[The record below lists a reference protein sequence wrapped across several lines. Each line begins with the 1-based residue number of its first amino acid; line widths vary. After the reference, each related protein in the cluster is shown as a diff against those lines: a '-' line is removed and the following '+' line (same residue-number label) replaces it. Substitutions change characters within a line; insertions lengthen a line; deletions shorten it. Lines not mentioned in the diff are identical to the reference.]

1 MNEQLIERLK
11 ANNNHQNL
19 KIQYDLYR
27 DIFNIYNNESK
38 NYVKNSV
45 TFYYYMK
52 NEEAMK
58 NYIAPLKDSFTGYLK
73 GYYYNQE
80 RLEKDFDTITN
91 SGEDYLDT
99 FIDLSSDDL
108 SQRLA
113 DIAKEKAKKDS
124 NYLGLY
130 NKVSEMVKKYNKNAN
145 IDYSF
150 LNGFLNDNNA
160 DKKDYNIENAILGV
174 QDALNDVNNVALVEE
189 PELKDDIQESFD
201 DRVKKAEEKIN
212 SVESNTDFQSAQSE
226 IDKRVNQFQEKINKM
241 VDDAKIDPN
250 LGYEAINSNDE
261 VDHTEKGDSKD
272 NVDLGSFGRP
282 NINSNADLGS
292 FGRPN
297 INSNADLGS
306 FGRPNINSN
315 ADYKNASADIKSKIE
330 ALNMEQR
337 ALEKANQKRIDEM
350 VGQKASE
357 LGVSKE
363 NLEKYMDKNDISIN
377 EIDKIVISPTMENQV
392 AANEAVAQLPKT
404 SFTRLVDRLFA
415 KLKLKNSDLE
425 IEEKEN
431 ESVLNIS
438 LDTSKAQK
446 ISSMEKKIYD
456 KLIRSSQ
463 RRKKVSKWI
472 VDTKNNV
479 KNAIKNVFS
488 KLKDTDTKNKERF
501 SNKLHEVADKIYTPE
516 NKQTNNE
523 YEVSVFDLLN
533 KLNEKQIIGKE
544 GSQVGEIENPDLEI
558 EKSAK
563 TM

>member
-11 ANNNHQNL
+11 ANNNHQNH

-58 NYIAPLKDSFTGYLK
+58 NYIAPLKDSFTGYLN

-113 DIAKEKAKKDS
+113 DIAKEKAKSDS

-130 NKVSEMVKKYNKNAN
+130 NKISEITKKYNKNVN

-150 LNGFLNDNNA
+150 ITGSLINDSS
-160 DKKDYNIENAILGV
+160 DEKKVDIDSAISGM
-174 QDALNDVNNVALVEE
+174 QDALDDINNVVPVEE
-189 PELKDDIQESFD
+189 PKLKDIQDSFD
-201 DRVKKAEEKIN
+201 SKVKESEEKIN
-212 SVESNTDFQSAQSE
+212 GLESNNDYDSVQTN
-226 IDKRVNQFQEKINKM
+226 IDEQASKALEKINKM

-250 LGYEAINSNDE
+250 LGYEASSLDE
-261 VDHTEKGDSKD
+261 DKNKD
-272 NVDLGSFGRP
+272 KAVEQKTNVDFGSFGRP
-282 NINSNADLGS
+282 SINSTD
-292 FGRPN
+292 
-297 INSNADLGS
+297 
-306 FGRPNINSN
+306 
-315 ADYKNASADIKSKIE
+315 DYKNASADIQRKIE

-337 ALEKANQKRIDEM
+337 ALEKANQERIDKM
-350 VGQKASE
+350 VNEKASE

-363 NLEKYMDKNDISIN
+363 SLEKYMDKNNVSIN
-377 EIDKIVISPTMENQV
+377 EIDKIVVSPTMESQI

-404 SFTRLVDRLFA
+404 SFTRLVDRLFSN
-415 KLKLKNSDLE
+415 LKLKNSDLE
-425 IEEKEN
+425 IEEKEDKN
-431 ESVLNIS
+431 VLNIS

-456 KLIRSSQ
+456 KLIRSSE
-463 RRKKVSKWI
+463 RRKKVNKWI

-488 KLKDTDTKNKERF
+488 KLKETDTKNKERF
-501 SNKLHEVADKIYTPE
+501 SNKLHEVADKIYTPTSE
-516 NKQTNNE
+516 QPNNE

-533 KLNEKQIIGKE
+533 KLNEKPVIGKE
-544 GSQVGEIENPDLEI
+544 GSQVGEVENKEI

>member
-1 MNEQLIERLK
+1 MNEQLKERLK

-58 NYIAPLKDSFTGYLK
+58 NYIAPLKDSYTGYLK

-99 FIDLSSDDL
+99 FIDLSDDSL
-108 SQRLA
+108 TQRLA
-113 DIAKEKAKKDS
+113 DIAKEKAKSDS

-130 NKVSEMVKKYNKNAN
+130 NKISEITKKYNKNVN

-150 LNGFLNDNNA
+150 ITGSLINDSS
-160 DKKDYNIENAILGV
+160 DEKKVDIDSAISGM
-174 QDALNDVNNVALVEE
+174 QDALDDINNVVPVEE
-189 PELKDDIQESFD
+189 PKLKDDIQDSFD
-201 DRVKKAEEKIN
+201 SKVKESEEKIN
-212 SVESNTDFQSAQSE
+212 GLESNNDYDSVQTN
-226 IDKRVNQFQEKINKM
+226 IDEQASKALEKINKM

-250 LGYEAINSNDE
+250 LGYEASSLDE
-261 VDHTEKGDSKD
+261 DKNKD
-272 NVDLGSFGRP
+272 KAVEQKTNVDLGSFGRP
-282 NINSNADLGS
+282 SINSTD
-292 FGRPN
+292 
-297 INSNADLGS
+297 
-306 FGRPNINSN
+306 
-315 ADYKNASADIKSKIE
+315 DYKNASADIQSKIE

-337 ALEKANQKRIDEM
+337 ALEKANQERIDKM
-350 VGQKASE
+350 VNEKASE

-363 NLEKYMDKNDISIN
+363 SLEKYMDKNNVSIN
-377 EIDKIVISPTMENQV
+377 EIDKIVVSPTMESQI

-404 SFTRLVDRLFA
+404 SFTRLVERLFSN
-415 KLKLKNSDLE
+415 LKLKNSDLE
-425 IEEKEN
+425 IEEKEDKN
-431 ESVLNIS
+431 VLNIS

-456 KLIRSSQ
+456 KLIRSSE
-463 RRKKVSKWI
+463 RRKKVNKWI

-488 KLKDTDTKNKERF
+488 KLKETDTKNKERF
-501 SNKLHEVADKIYTPE
+501 SNKLHEVADKIYTPTSE
-516 NKQTNNE
+516 QPNNE

-533 KLNEKQIIGKE
+533 KLNEKPVIGKE
-544 GSQVGEIENPDLEI
+544 GSQVGEVENKEI

>member
-11 ANNNHQNL
+11 ANNNHQNH

-58 NYIAPLKDSFTGYLK
+58 NYIAPLKDSFTGYLN

-113 DIAKEKAKKDS
+113 DIAKEKAKSDS
-124 NYLGLY
+124 NHLGLY
-130 NKVSEMVKKYNKNAN
+130 NKISEITKKYNKNVN

-150 LNGFLNDNNA
+150 ITGSLINDSS
-160 DKKDYNIENAILGV
+160 DEKKVDIDSAISGM
-174 QDALNDVNNVALVEE
+174 QDALNDINNVVPVEE
-189 PELKDDIQESFD
+189 PKLKDIQDSFD
-201 DRVKKAEEKIN
+201 SKVKESEEKIN
-212 SVESNTDFQSAQSE
+212 GLESNNDYDSAQTN
-226 IDKRVNQFQEKINKM
+226 IDEQASKALEKINKM

-250 LGYEAINSNDE
+250 LGYEASSLDE
-261 VDHTEKGDSKD
+261 DKKEDKAVEQKT

-282 NINSNADLGS
+282 SINSTD
-292 FGRPN
+292 
-297 INSNADLGS
+297 
-306 FGRPNINSN
+306 
-315 ADYKNASADIKSKIE
+315 DYKNASADIQSKIE

-363 NLEKYMDKNDISIN
+363 SLEKYMDKNNVSIN
-377 EIDKIVISPTMENQV
+377 EIDKIVVSPTMESQI

-404 SFTRLVDRLFA
+404 SFTRLVDRLFSN
-415 KLKLKNSDLE
+415 LKLKNSDLE
-425 IEEKEN
+425 IEEKEDKN
-431 ESVLNIS
+431 VLNIS

-456 KLIRSSQ
+456 KLIRSSE
-463 RRKKVSKWI
+463 RRKKVNKWI

-488 KLKDTDTKNKERF
+488 KLKETDTKNKERF
-501 SNKLHEVADKIYTPE
+501 SNKLHEVADKIYTPTSE
-516 NKQTNNE
+516 QPNNE

-533 KLNEKQIIGKE
+533 KLNEKPVIGKE
-544 GSQVGEIENPDLEI
+544 GSQVGEVENKEI

>member
-11 ANNNHQNL
+11 ANNNHQNH

-58 NYIAPLKDSFTGYLK
+58 NYIAPLKDSFTGYLN

-113 DIAKEKAKKDS
+113 DIAKEKAKSDS

-130 NKVSEMVKKYNKNAN
+130 NKISEITKKYNKNVN

-150 LNGFLNDNNA
+150 ITGSLINDSS
-160 DKKDYNIENAILGV
+160 DEKKVDIDSAISGM
-174 QDALNDVNNVALVEE
+174 QDALDDINNVVPVEE
-189 PELKDDIQESFD
+189 PKLKDDIQDSFD
-201 DRVKKAEEKIN
+201 SKVKESEEKIN
-212 SVESNTDFQSAQSE
+212 GLESNNDYDSVQTN
-226 IDKRVNQFQEKINKM
+226 IDEQASKALEKINKM

-250 LGYEAINSNDE
+250 LGYEASSLDE
-261 VDHTEKGDSKD
+261 DKNKD
-272 NVDLGSFGRP
+272 KAVEQKTNVDLGSFGRP
-282 NINSNADLGS
+282 SINSTD
-292 FGRPN
+292 
-297 INSNADLGS
+297 
-306 FGRPNINSN
+306 
-315 ADYKNASADIKSKIE
+315 DYKNASADIQSKIE

-337 ALEKANQKRIDEM
+337 ALEKANQERIDKM
-350 VGQKASE
+350 VNEKASE

-363 NLEKYMDKNDISIN
+363 SLEKYMDKNNVSIN
-377 EIDKIVISPTMENQV
+377 EIDKIVVSPTMESQI

-404 SFTRLVDRLFA
+404 SFTRLVDRLFSN
-415 KLKLKNSDLE
+415 LKLKNSDLE
-425 IEEKEN
+425 IEEKGN

-463 RRKKVSKWI
+463 RRKKVNKWI

-488 KLKDTDTKNKERF
+488 KLKETDTKNKERF
-501 SNKLHEVADKIYTPE
+501 SNKLHEVADKIYTPTSE
-516 NKQTNNE
+516 QPNNE

-533 KLNEKQIIGKE
+533 KLNEKPVIGKE
-544 GSQVGEIENPDLEI
+544 GSQVGEVENKEI

>member
-1 MNEQLIERLK
+1 MNEQLMESLRTVENEKKSLSPYERLNEHLSK
-11 ANNNHQNL
+11 EL
-19 KIQYDLYR
+19 KEKFDGNRFHDVNCL
-27 DIFNIYNNESK
+27 
-38 NYVKNSV
+38 V
-45 TFYYYMK
+45 TFY
-52 NEEAMK
+52 
-58 NYIAPLKDSFTGYLK
+58 NYIKSNNDYANYFNQYKGPFSDNLIKYYDEIALKD
-73 GYYYNQE
+73 
-80 RLEKDFDTITN
+80 DFDKLVN
-91 SGEDYLDT
+91 SGYEFLDT

-113 DIAKEKAKKDS
+113 DIAKEKAKSDS

-130 NKVSEMVKKYNKNAN
+130 NKISEITKKYNKNVN

-150 LNGFLNDNNA
+150 ITGSLINDSS
-160 DKKDYNIENAILGV
+160 DEKKVDIDSAISGM
-174 QDALNDVNNVALVEE
+174 QDALDDINNVVPVEE
-189 PELKDDIQESFD
+189 PKLKDDIQDSFD
-201 DRVKKAEEKIN
+201 SKVKESEEKIN
-212 SVESNTDFQSAQSE
+212 GLESNNDYDSVQTN
-226 IDKRVNQFQEKINKM
+226 IDEQASKALEKINKM

-250 LGYEAINSNDE
+250 LGYEASSLDE
-261 VDHTEKGDSKD
+261 DKNKD
-272 NVDLGSFGRP
+272 KAVEQKTNVDLGSFGRP
-282 NINSNADLGS
+282 SINSTD
-292 FGRPN
+292 
-297 INSNADLGS
+297 
-306 FGRPNINSN
+306 
-315 ADYKNASADIKSKIE
+315 DYKNASADIQSKIE

-337 ALEKANQKRIDEM
+337 ALEKANQERIDKM
-350 VGQKASE
+350 VNEKASE

-363 NLEKYMDKNDISIN
+363 SLEKYMDKNNVSIN
-377 EIDKIVISPTMENQV
+377 EIDKIVVSPTMESQI

-404 SFTRLVDRLFA
+404 SFTRLVERLFSN
-415 KLKLKNSDLE
+415 LKLKNSDLE
-425 IEEKEN
+425 IEEKGN

-463 RRKKVSKWI
+463 RRKKVNKWI

-488 KLKDTDTKNKERF
+488 KLKETDTKNKERF

>member
-99 FIDLSSDDL
+99 FIDLLDDSL
-108 SQRLA
+108 TQRLA
-113 DIAKEKAKKDS
+113 DIAKEKAKSDS

-130 NKVSEMVKKYNKNAN
+130 NKISEITKKYNKNVN

-150 LNGFLNDNNA
+150 ITGSLINDSS
-160 DKKDYNIENAILGV
+160 DEKKVDIDSAISGM
-174 QDALNDVNNVALVEE
+174 QDALDDINNVVPVEE
-189 PELKDDIQESFD
+189 PKLKDDIQDSFD
-201 DRVKKAEEKIN
+201 SKVKESEEKIN
-212 SVESNTDFQSAQSE
+212 GLESNNDYDSVQTN
-226 IDKRVNQFQEKINKM
+226 IDEQASKALEKINKM

-250 LGYEAINSNDE
+250 LGYEASSLDE
-261 VDHTEKGDSKD
+261 DKNKD
-272 NVDLGSFGRP
+272 KAVEQKTNVDLGSFGRP
-282 NINSNADLGS
+282 SINSTD
-292 FGRPN
+292 
-297 INSNADLGS
+297 
-306 FGRPNINSN
+306 
-315 ADYKNASADIKSKIE
+315 DYKNASADIQSKIE

-337 ALEKANQKRIDEM
+337 ALEKANQERIDKM
-350 VGQKASE
+350 VNEKASE

-363 NLEKYMDKNDISIN
+363 SLEKYMDKNNVSIN
-377 EIDKIVISPTMENQV
+377 EIDKIVVSPTMESQI

-404 SFTRLVDRLFA
+404 SFTRLVERLFSN
-415 KLKLKNSDLE
+415 LKLKNSDLE
-425 IEEKEN
+425 IEEKEDKN
-431 ESVLNIS
+431 VLNIS

-463 RRKKVSKWI
+463 RRKKVNKWI

-488 KLKDTDTKNKERF
+488 KLKETDTKNKERF
-501 SNKLHEVADKIYTPE
+501 SNRLHEVADKIYTPTSE
-516 NKQTNNE
+516 QPNNE

-533 KLNEKQIIGKE
+533 KLNEKPVIGKE
-544 GSQVGEIENPDLEI
+544 GSQVGEVENKEI

-563 TM
+563 TMSKFVLI